1 MQFNLREYLTN
12 YLLLEITLSSLFL
25 FKCLLHS
32 FSYLIFY
39 VLHTCISSYSIKYL
53 RVSTYHIKV
62 RKLTSTNATC
72 HMIGL
77 TSLLISFIFFKTL
90 FFTNTVFFEAFLFIC
105 FNHSLD
111 HIKIFFQPL

>member
-1 MQFNLREYLTN
+1 MQFYSRGYLTN
-12 YLLLEITLSSLFL
+12 YLLLEITSSSLFL
-25 FKCLLHS
+25 SKILLHS
-32 FSYLIFY
+32 FTYSTFY
-39 VLHTCISSYSIKYL
+39 VLCTYVSSYSIKYL
-53 RVSTYHIKV
+53 IVSTYHIKV
-62 RKLTSTNATC
+62 RKLTSTNATR

-105 FNHSLD
+105 FNDPLD